1 MALEASRATV
11 GGLTRVGVHVE
22 PVNADAE
29 GDGLTR
35 ALLQTEVESRL
46 RESGIGAVSST
57 GLGADV
63 PGDPVLH
70 LDVMTVGLD
79 GRYAYSVRLELWQ
92 PVRLIRDPTI
102 VAPGVTWSGL
112 QFVGVVA
119 RERLSEV
126 RRAVDS
132 AIEEFIQDWRP
143 ATAEV
148 VCPPDRRLRPPPAP
162 RTIQRRRATT
172 TERIRGRLVDIEIGA
187 VQGAGWVA
195 LAIVRHGLDHEKGLR
210 FEATAL
216 DPGEAAERV
225 RTEVEAYFT

>member
-1 MALEASRATV
+1 MALEAFRATL

-35 ALLQTEVESRL
+35 VLLLSEVESRL
-46 RESGIGAVSST
+46 REAGIGAVTST

-79 GRYAYSVRLELWQ
+79 ARYAYSVRLELWQ
-92 PVRLIRDPTI
+92 PVRLVRDPSI
-102 VAPGVTWSGL
+102 VASGVTWSGL
-112 QFVGVVA
+112 QFVGTVA

-132 AIEEFIQDWRP
+132 ALEEFVQDWRA
-143 ATAEV
+143 ATGEAV
-148 VCPPDRRLRPPPAP
+148 GPRDRSLHPTPAP
-162 RTIQRRRATT
+162 ARRRATS

-195 LAIVRHGLDHEKGLR
+195 VAIVRQGLDHEKGLR

-216 DPGEAAERV
+216 DPGEAAEQV
-225 RTEVEAYFT
+225 RAELEAYFG